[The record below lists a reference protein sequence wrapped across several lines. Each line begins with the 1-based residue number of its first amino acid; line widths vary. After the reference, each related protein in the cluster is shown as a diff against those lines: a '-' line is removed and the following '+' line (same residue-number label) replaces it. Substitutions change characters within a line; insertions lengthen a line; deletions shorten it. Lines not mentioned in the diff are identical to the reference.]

1 MKMYNE
7 VTPSAGR
14 RSSNLANIE
23 MEEMPSYIFKE
34 LNSVYMYIQINFQ
47 IFVNK
52 LFYFTDNNHFNHFIL
67 YISYLFVIINK
78 QFCHS

>member
-47 IFVNK
+47 I
-52 LFYFTDNNHFNHFIL
+52 LE
-67 YISYLFVIINK
+67 ISYSTSRITIILTISY
-78 QFCHS
+78 CT